1 METRW
6 FLAHRR
12 RRNFRVT
19 GKWSARVGTV
29 FSVAEAG
36 SGWGRGQGRERGG
49 GARRP
54 GCSLR
59 LGSRHDLGVT
69 GRPLR
74 GWSWR
79 SGAYGTGFF
88 QHVGLA
94 SARVREKE
102 DESLVQRSEGR
113 AAPHRGGPGGVAEPP
128 GTETP
133 SRGKRRR
140 RGCFRGQSEA
150 WNPRRFPAWGRP
162 APVTSQMRRQ
172 ARPSDSFSPGARGNQ
187 KRSGRERRFSER
199 RGQRAAG
206 PHRAPRG
213 GVPAETGTRHVVRG
227 RRSSD
232 WNSRDR
238 PKHRGNRKM
247 TPCVSRAPVGRARKE
262 RKKN

>member
-140 RGCFRGQSEA
+140 REVCRRRGCFRGQSEA

-187 KRSGRERRFSER
+187 KRSGRERPVLRTPGSE
-199 RGQRAAG
+199 
-206 PHRAPRG
+206 G
-213 GVPAETGTRHVVRG
+213 GRTTPCAQRG
-227 RRSSD
+227 RSC
-232 WNSRDR
+232 RDR
-238 PKHRGNRKM
+238 HEARGSGQKIF
-247 TPCVSRAPVGRARKE
+247 
-262 RKKN
+262 

>member
-12 RRNFRVT
+12 RRNFQVT

-113 AAPHRGGPGGVAEPP
+113 AAPRRTGGAPAGSLNRPG
-128 GTETP
+128 
-133 SRGKRRR
+133 RKRRR
-140 RGCFRGQSEA
+140 AANAGDGRSAGDADVSAARAKLGTRAVSQRGG
-150 WNPRRFPAWGRP
+150 GRP
-162 APVTSQMRRQ
+162 PS
-172 ARPSDSFSPGARGNQ
+172 RPR
-187 KRSGRERRFSER
+187 
-199 RGQRAAG
+199 
-206 PHRAPRG
+206 
-213 GVPAETGTRHVVRG
+213 
-227 RRSSD
+227 
-232 WNSRDR
+232 
-238 PKHRGNRKM
+238 
-247 TPCVSRAPVGRARKE
+247 
-262 RKKN
+262 

>member
-12 RRNFRVT
+12 QRNFRVT

-113 AAPHRGGPGGVAEPP
+113 AAPHRAGAPAGSLNRPG
-128 GTETP
+128 
-133 SRGKRRR
+133 RKRRR
-140 RGCFRGQSEA
+140 VANAGDADVSAARAKLGTRAVSQRG
-150 WNPRRFPAWGRP
+150 GRP
-162 APVTSQMRRQ
+162 PPVTSQMRRQ

-187 KRSGRERRFSER
+187 KRSGRERPVLRTPGSE
-199 RGQRAAG
+199 
-206 PHRAPRG
+206 G
-213 GVPAETGTRHVVRG
+213 GRTTPCAQRG
-227 RRSSD
+227 RSC
-232 WNSRDR
+232 RDR
-238 PKHRGNRKM
+238 HEARGSGQKIF
-247 TPCVSRAPVGRARKE
+247 
-262 RKKN
+262 